1 MAARF
6 TRAWFAWV
14 PEAELPLATM
24 TPLTTRALTSGAL
37 PSVAAAGSCWIAEGV
52 GMGVCGDSKATVQR
66 AEAPQKAKR
75 RPKFPHAFSQYSAT
89 EADFFQVV
97 LRTSQLTSLL
107 MTDSHA
113 AECRQ
118 AVPMRCLRPWQR
130 RSSRS
135 PTTIPARSSSSRG
148 CRANPGRLGSIGS
161 RRAACAPC
169 GRPSPA
175 APHRMPRAAPCAG
188 RAAPPRSQC

>member
-1 MAARF
+1 MVRVGARG
-6 TRAWFAWV
+6 RASARNDD
-14 PEAELPLATM
+14 ALDNQGLDIRGLAIRRGSRELLD
-24 TPLTTRALTSGAL
+24 RRG
-37 PSVAAAGSCWIAEGV
+37 CWHGCLRRQSR
-52 GMGVCGDSKATVQR
+52 G
-66 AEAPQKAKR
+66 PQKSKR

-97 LRTSQLTSLL
+97 PRTSQLTSLL